1 MKILRIALPNI
12 PKYDSISAIFDFALQ
27 KIFYLA
33 GALQFLPKDF
43 FICKVLIFRRAVARQ
58 KINAKQM
65 RKGFERNRN
74 GFDSRQPILLVY
86 YNVEA

>member
-1 MKILRIALPNI
+1 MKIFRIALPKI

-43 FICKVLIFRRAVARQ
+43 FIWEVLIFRRAVARQ
-58 KINAKQM
+58 KIDAKQM
-65 RKGFERNRN
+65 EKGFERNRN
-74 GFDSRQPILLVY
+74 GLGSRQP
-86 YNVEA
+86 NKKF